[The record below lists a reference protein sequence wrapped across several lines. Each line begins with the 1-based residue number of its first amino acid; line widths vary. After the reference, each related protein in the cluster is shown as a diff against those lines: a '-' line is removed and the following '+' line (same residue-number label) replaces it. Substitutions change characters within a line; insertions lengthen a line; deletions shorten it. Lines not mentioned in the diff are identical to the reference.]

1 MFGWKKS
8 VEGRIIVLQSKFQ
21 SLERDISAIQNRIK
35 TTKKDIVLKEQ
46 DHSIKTLDLDTLNNN
61 IDKEELRKI
70 LKEDIDTIVDN
81 LKHYDLREVRI
92 HLDYGMYETVTTR
105 HLY

>member
-8 VEGRIIVLQSKFQ
+8 VEGRILVLQSKFQ
-21 SLERDISAIQNRIK
+21 SLERDISVIQNRIK
-35 TTKKDIVLKEQ
+35 TTKKDIVLKDQ
-46 DHSIKTLDLDTLNNN
+46 DHSIKTLDLNTLNTN
-61 IDKEELRKI
+61 IDKEELRKM

-81 LKHYDLREVRI
+81 LKHYELREVRI
-92 HLDYGMYETVTTR
+92 HLDYGIYETVTTR